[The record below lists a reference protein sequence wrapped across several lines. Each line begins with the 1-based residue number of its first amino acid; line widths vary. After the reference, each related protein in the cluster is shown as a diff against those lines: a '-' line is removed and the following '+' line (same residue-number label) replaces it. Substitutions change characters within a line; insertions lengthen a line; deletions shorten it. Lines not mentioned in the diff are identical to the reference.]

1 MRRGSLAYPL
11 QRGADA
17 DQGGAAELQTDVM
30 RFMAILSLCLV
41 AIFALVQSLPV
52 APAPASTAAAE
63 VAAERV
69 RPAPVAAPLA
79 PPPIPPAE
87 NTAERSPAPVVTSA
101 KPATA
106 AKSVTPARE
115 PDAPLAASSA
125 DAVLLANESATPSPG
140 FTLRFAS
147 DAALMQTV
155 AARRVGFYA
164 IGNDRA
170 LRMTVSESRISFW
183 DASVPGTIHEMEPST
198 VPPAVSEALQRAG
211 VDAAAVTWGVTLPG
225 QLKSKLDQL
234 LQAHDD
240 GALVITADGSIHREA
255 P

>member
-52 APAPASTAAAE
+52 APPPASEATHE
-63 VAAERV
+63 T
-69 RPAPVAAPLA
+69 L
-79 PPPIPPAE
+79 PP
-87 NTAERSPAPVVTSA
+87 
-101 KPATA
+101 PATA
-106 AKSVTPARE
+106 PEPTMAVTDPVTVVAIPTTPARISTPPSPVVPARE
-115 PDAPLAASSA
+115 PDPLPPAPLN
-125 DAVLLANESATPSPG
+125 DVTLPTPSATEPGPG

-225 QLKSKLDQL
+225 QLKSELEQL
-234 LQAHDD
+234 LQNHDD
-240 GALVITADGSIHREA
+240 GALVITADGNIHREA